1 MTLVETSSLGIGL
14 PPWWTTGLGFGAAA
28 LDLTGS
34 VVLPLWETA
43 ESARFSRVAPMVAVR
58 WLLVGGSGGVDGLM
72 GEVESTGG
80 VDEVA

>member
-1 MTLVETSSLGIGL
+1 
-14 PPWWTTGLGFGAAA
+14 
-28 LDLTGS
+28 
-34 VVLPLWETA
+34 
-43 ESARFSRVAPMVAVR
+43 MVAVR